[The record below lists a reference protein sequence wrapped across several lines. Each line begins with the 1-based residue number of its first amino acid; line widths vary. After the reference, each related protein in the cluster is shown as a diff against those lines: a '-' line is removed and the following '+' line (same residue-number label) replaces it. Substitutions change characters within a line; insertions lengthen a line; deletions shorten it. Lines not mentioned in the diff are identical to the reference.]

1 MRKKEAL
8 KEIEKTKERG
18 NQPDATQ
25 EKQEKKAAK
34 RPIDNVRKDMA
45 ADVFNKRDKDG
56 GNKMIYK
63 MARDEDDKS
72 KDVKDGT
79 LIKD

>member
-1 MRKKEAL
+1 
-8 KEIEKTKERG
+8 
-18 NQPDATQ
+18 
-25 EKQEKKAAK
+25 
-34 RPIDNVRKDMA
+34 MA
-45 ADVFNKRDKDG
+45 ADVFNKRGKDG